1 MKKIILML
9 MFFTLTLEAET
20 IEFFGNYKKYKNSA
34 NGCIYS
40 GYNGKDSMKNIIRV
54 YSNKNCPNTKTRFS
68 RTFSCDIKS
77 LIEKYTKKE
86 TNAKYEIYDGTCE
99 VIN

>member
-1 MKKIILML
+1 MKKIIAIL
-9 MFFTLTLEAET
+9 MFCVLGLGAEKV
-20 IEFFGNYKKYKNSA
+20 EFFGNYKNYKNST

-40 GYNGKDSMKNIIRV
+40 GKDSLKTIIRV
-54 YSNKNCPNTKTRFS
+54 YSNQNCPNNTKTRFS

-77 LIEKYTKKE
+77 IVEKYTKKE
-86 TNAKYEIYDGTCE
+86 TNAKYEIYEGTCE